1 MPVQTLGKPDI
12 TGETVDELRQSIAFW
27 MQQAFNHLDQFNG
40 LRGTPKF
47 YADVDVNSKRVI
59 GLGVPIDN
67 TDAERVDFSLR
78 SKVAGGAYN
87 ARGRAIENVPTAT
100 ESTEAV
106 NLDQLRR
113 EIEETLRREAFNK
126 AFAVAFVGVTS
137 VTVLG
142 ATHQLAT
149 TDLSV
154 TIWDT
159 SSPRALI
166 EAGSITINQTTFD
179 VVVSFAVAQSGR
191 IVLMG

>member
-1 MPVQTLGKPDI
+1 MPLQTLGKPDI
-12 TGETVDELRQSIAFW
+12 KGETVDELRQSVAFW
-27 MQQAFNHLDQFNG
+27 MQQAFNHLDQFSG

-47 YADVDVNSKRVI
+47 YADVNANSKRVT
-59 GLGVPIDN
+59 GLGVPVGN

-78 SKVAGGAYN
+78 SKTAGGMYDAQ
-87 ARGRAIENVPTAT
+87 GRPIAHVLAAT
-100 ESTEAV
+100 DLSDAV
-106 NLDQLRR
+106 NLEQLRQ
-113 EIEETLRREAFNK
+113 EVSEALFAEAFVK
-126 AFAVAFVGVTS
+126 SFAVAFVGATVVTI
-137 VTVLG
+137 LG

-166 EAGSITINQTTFD
+166 EAGSITVDGTTFD